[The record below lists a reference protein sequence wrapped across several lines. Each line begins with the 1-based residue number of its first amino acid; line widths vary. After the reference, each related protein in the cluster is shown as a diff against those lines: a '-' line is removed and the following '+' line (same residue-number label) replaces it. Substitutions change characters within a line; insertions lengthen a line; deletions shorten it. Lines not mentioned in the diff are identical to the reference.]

1 MKKSLLLT
9 LLATSVV
16 TLGSCN
22 NSTLEKRELS
32 ITKQNGEIVTLKAEI
47 AKTEEEKAKGYME
60 RENIPE
66 GTGMLFVFKTD
77 KILAFWM
84 KDTPTPLSIAY
95 IDSKGKIRDIFD
107 MEPYSL
113 TGIYSSVS
121 ARYALE
127 VPQGWFEKMG
137 IRENDVVTIPNDL
150 N

>member
-32 ITKQNGEIVTLKAEI
+32 ITKKNGEIVTLTAEI

>member
-22 NSTLEKRELS
+22 SSTLEKRELS
-32 ITKQNGEIVTLKAEI
+32 ITKKNGEIVTLTAEI

-137 IRENDVVTIPNDL
+137 IRENDVLTIPNDL

>member
-22 NSTLEKRELS
+22 SSTLEKRELS